1 MEKTVLYLFCLLSL
15 ASCSTVDYES
25 IDKDDA
31 FRSSV
36 SRGHFAKLDA
46 GHTYYNYSPGIGT
59 PLVLVHSFSVPSY
72 QWDHTT
78 EVAIDREMPVV
89 SLDLYGRG
97 NSSNPD
103 TAYTA
108 KLFSDQVVQLLD
120 HLGIEEK
127 VNISGV
133 SMGGAVITEFAAHH
147 PDRVNKLIFVSPQGF
162 SDANA
167 KRVPAENPAVTE
179 TEIAEFI
186 ATDYPTRAEGQ
197 REDFFRKDG
206 LDWWID
212 LYRPLLDSKHFAR
225 ALISTNRN
233 QRGAE
238 KENKMIGGFNFPV
251 HFIWGT
257 HDVVLPLE
265 EARHN
270 VLDWIPRA
278 KLHVIDSC
286 GHMPHIEK
294 TAEFDKILF
303 ETILRAD
310 TLLDNK

>member
-1 MEKTVLYLFCLLSL
+1 
-15 ASCSTVDYES
+15 
-25 IDKDDA
+25 
-31 FRSSV
+31 
-36 SRGHFAKLDA
+36 
-46 GHTYYNYSPGIGT
+46 
-59 PLVLVHSFSVPSY
+59 
-72 QWDHTT
+72 
-78 EVAIDREMPVV
+78 
-89 SLDLYGRG
+89 
-97 NSSNPD
+97 
-103 TAYTA
+103 
-108 KLFSDQVVQLLD
+108 
-120 HLGIEEK
+120 
-127 VNISGV
+127 
-133 SMGGAVITEFAAHH
+133 MGGTVITEFAAHH

-167 KRVPAENPAVTE
+167 KRVPVENPAVTE

-186 ATDYPTRAEGQ
+186 AADYPARAEGQ

-238 KENKMIGGFNFPV
+238 KENKMIGRFNFPV

-294 TAEFDKILF
+294 TTEFDKILF
-303 ETILRAD
+303 DKILGQRSAARRGQFPGGGWPIKTGD
-310 TLLDNK
+310 LELHG